1 MIKWFEEHMLTCFY
15 KQNFGIDCP
24 GCGIQRAIIAL
35 FKGDFTQSF
44 EHYPPLLTL
53 IILFVFST
61 VHILFDLKNGASII
75 KWIFI
80 IASSSIFINFV
91 YKLIFVNDICCAT
104 GLGS

>member
-1 MIKWFEEHMLTCFY
+1 MSEWLENHMLPCFY
-15 KQNFGIDCP
+15 KQTFGLDCP
-24 GCGIQRAIIAL
+24 GCGMQRAIIAL